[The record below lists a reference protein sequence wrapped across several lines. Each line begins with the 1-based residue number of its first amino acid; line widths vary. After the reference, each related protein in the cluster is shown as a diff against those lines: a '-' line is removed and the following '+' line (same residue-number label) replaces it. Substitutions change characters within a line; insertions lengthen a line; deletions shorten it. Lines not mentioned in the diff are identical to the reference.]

1 MQELRY
7 VDTAAEKLIETVL
20 RQKFTASETTHD
32 NEYRIHAV
40 TAEKCQKRVSRQETW
55 RSRKMVCLF
64 FLIWVRRV
72 VE

>member
-7 VDTAAEKLIETVL
+7 VDTTAEKLTKTVS

-40 TAEKCQKRVSRQETW
+40 TAEKCWKRVSQQETW
-55 RSRKMVCLF
+55 RSRRTVCLF
-64 FLIWVRRV
+64 FDLGATCTT
-72 VE
+72 